1 VEAPA
6 EWQTLAGRYRS
17 WNPWAPGFE
26 VHLRAGKLRLEMLGD
41 AVDLD
46 GSQPL
51 LPHPDGSFVVGEPPS
66 PGRIR
71 FDTPIDGRSTRAV
84 FDAAPFY
91 RVPGS

>member
-1 VEAPA
+1 
-6 EWQTLAGRYRS
+6 
-17 WNPWAPGFE
+17 
-26 VHLRAGKLRLEMLGD
+26 M
-41 AVDLD
+41 
-46 GSQPL
+46 
-51 LPHPDGSFVVGEPPS
+51 VGEPPS